1 MAEVFVKVV
10 CIVQA
15 RLGSKRL
22 RGKVLKKLLKKELIF
37 TLLDRVKMVKSIN
50 QLVVA
55 IPETDTKL
63 YKILNAKG
71 YNIYKGSEDDVL
83 SRYYHAALKYKANI
97 IVRITADCPLVD
109 PELVGKLIKKFKSSN
124 YDYISNIDPPTYP
137 DGLDV
142 EVYSFNALKKAFKES
157 KLPVD
162 REHISSYIFKNKN
175 FKKYNYENSKDYSF
189 LRLTID
195 YKDDLLMVKKLLK
208 YFNKI
213 NKNFLFKDI
222 IKLYNSN
229 KAFFNTNSK
238 FYRNTKISKIGSG
251 QILWREA
258 KKFIAGGN
266 MLFSKRPDVFL
277 PENWPSYFKKTKGC
291 NVTDLDNKTYIDISN
306 MSVGTNSLGYSRN
319 EIDNAVKKTV
329 KKGNMSS
336 LNCPE
341 EVFLAKKLI
350 KMHPWSDQARFA
362 RTGGEANSI
371 AIRLARASTK
381 KQNIAFCG
389 YHGWHDWYLAAN
401 IKSKKNLSSYLL
413 KNLNVAGV
421 PKILNKTIYPFKY
434 NDFNSLKRIVK
445 KNNIGIIKMEVVRN
459 ELPKNNFLKKV
470 RDLADKNKIILIF
483 DECTTG
489 FRQTFG
495 GIHKLYN
502 VNPDLLILGKAL
514 GNGYAITAILGKK
527 DLMNSINKTFVSS
540 TFWTERIGPTAAL
553 KTLEV
558 MEKEKSWKK
567 ITNIGNLIIKGW
579 KRLAKKHGLKIKIN
593 GIPALCSFVF
603 VSEYNNE
610 YKTFITQEM
619 LKKGFLASNSVY
631 ASTAHNK
638 KILKKYFKELN
649 IIFKKIKN
657 FESGENVYNYLTVRP
672 STQNFTRLN

>member
-1 MAEVFVKVV
+1 MKVV

-15 RLGSKRL
+15 RLGSKRF
-22 RGKVLKKLLKKELIF
+22 RGKVLKKLLRKELIF
-37 TLLDRVKMVKSIN
+37 TLLERVRMVKSIDE
-50 QLVVA
+50 LVIA
-55 IPETDTKL
+55 IPETDIKL
-63 YKILNAKG
+63 YNILNAKG
-71 YNIYKGSEDDVL
+71 YKVFKGSEKDVL
-83 SRYYHAALKYKANI
+83 SRYYHAALKHKANI

-109 PELVGKLIKKFKSSN
+109 PELVSNVIKKFKLSN
-124 YDYISNIDPPTYP
+124 YDYISNINPPTYP

-142 EVYSFNALKKAFKES
+142 EVYSFNTLKKIFKES
-157 KLPVD
+157 KLPED
-162 REHISSYIFKNKN
+162 REHISSYVFKNKDFKTYN
-175 FKKYNYENSKDYSF
+175 FENSKDYSF
-189 LRLTID
+189 LRLTVD
-195 YKDDLLMVKKLLK
+195 YEDDLLMIKKIVKHFKSK
-208 YFNKI
+208 

-222 IKLYNSN
+222 IKLYHSN
-229 KAFFNTNSK
+229 KSFFNLNSK
-238 FYRNTKISKIGSG
+238 HYRNTKISKISSG
-251 QILWREA
+251 QKLWREA
-258 KKFIAGGN
+258 KKYIAGGN

-291 NVTDLDNKTYIDISN
+291 KVTDLDNKTYIDISN
-306 MSVGTNSLGYSRN
+306 MSVGTNSLGYSHR
-319 EIDNAVKKTV
+319 EVDNAVKKTV

-350 KMHPWSDQARFA
+350 KMHPWSDQVRFA
-362 RTGGEANSI
+362 RTGGEANSV
-371 AIRLARASTK
+371 AVRLARASTK
-381 KQNIAFCG
+381 KHNIAFCG

-401 IKSKKNLSSYLL
+401 IKSKKNLSPHLL
-413 KNLNVAGV
+413 SNLNVGGV

-434 NDFNSLKRIVK
+434 NDFYTLKKIVK

-495 GIHKLYN
+495 GLHKLYN

-514 GNGYAITAILGKK
+514 GNGYAITAVLGKK
-527 DLMNSINKTFVSS
+527 DLMSSINKTFISS

-567 ITNIGNLIIKGW
+567 ITKIGNSVIKGW

-593 GIPALCSFVF
+593 GIPALSSFVF
-603 VSEYNNE
+603 ISKYDNE

-631 ASTAHNK
+631 ASLAHNEK
-638 KILKKYFKELN
+638 VLKKYFKELN
-649 IIFKKIKN
+649 TIFKKIKK
-657 FESGENVYNYLTVRP
+657 FENGENVYNHLTVRP
-672 STQNFTRLN
+672 STKNFTRLN

>member
-1 MAEVFVKVV
+1 MKVV

-15 RLGSKRL
+15 RLGSKRF
-22 RGKVLKKLLKKELIF
+22 RGKVLKKLLRKELIF
-37 TLLDRVKMVKSIN
+37 TLLERVRMVKSIDE
-50 QLVVA
+50 LVIA
-55 IPETDTKL
+55 IPETDIKL
-63 YKILNAKG
+63 YNILNAKG
-71 YNIYKGSEDDVL
+71 YKVFKGSEKDVL
-83 SRYYHAALKYKANI
+83 SRYYHAALKHKANI

-109 PELVGKLIKKFKSSN
+109 PELVSNVIKKFKLSN
-124 YDYISNIDPPTYP
+124 YDYISNINPPTYP

-142 EVYSFNALKKAFKES
+142 EVYSFNTLKKIFKES
-157 KLPVD
+157 KLPED
-162 REHISSYIFKNKN
+162 REHISSYVFKNKDFKTFN
-175 FKKYNYENSKDYSF
+175 FENSKDYSF
-189 LRLTID
+189 LRLTVD
-195 YKDDLLMVKKLLK
+195 YEDDLLMIKKIVKHFKSK
-208 YFNKI
+208 

-222 IKLYNSN
+222 IKLYHSN
-229 KAFFNTNSK
+229 KSFFNLNSK
-238 FYRNTKISKIGSG
+238 HYRNTKISKISSG
-251 QILWREA
+251 QKLWREA
-258 KKFIAGGN
+258 KKYIAGGN

-291 NVTDLDNKTYIDISN
+291 KVTDLDNKTYIDISN
-306 MSVGTNSLGYSRN
+306 MSVGTNSLGYSHR
-319 EIDNAVKKTV
+319 EVDNAVKKTV

-350 KMHPWSDQARFA
+350 KMHPWSDQVRFA
-362 RTGGEANSI
+362 RTGGEANSV
-371 AIRLARASTK
+371 AVRLARASTK
-381 KQNIAFCG
+381 KHNIAFCG

-401 IKSKKNLSSYLL
+401 IKSKKNLSPHLL
-413 KNLNVAGV
+413 SNLNVGGV

-434 NDFNSLKRIVK
+434 NDFYTLKKIVK

-495 GIHKLYN
+495 GLHKLYN

-514 GNGYAITAILGKK
+514 GNGYAITAVLGKK
-527 DLMNSINKTFVSS
+527 DLMSSINKTFISS

-567 ITNIGNLIIKGW
+567 ITKIGNSVIKGW

-593 GIPALCSFVF
+593 GIPALSSFVF
-603 VSEYNNE
+603 ISKYDNE

-631 ASTAHNK
+631 ASLAHNEK
-638 KILKKYFKELN
+638 VLKKYFKELN
-649 IIFKKIKN
+649 TIFKKIKK
-657 FESGENVYNYLTVRP
+657 FENGENVYNHLTVRP
-672 STQNFTRLN
+672 STKNFTRLN

>member
-1 MAEVFVKVV
+1 MKVV

-15 RLGSKRL
+15 RLGSKRF
-22 RGKVLKKLLKKELIF
+22 RGKVLKKLLRKELIF
-37 TLLDRVKMVKSIN
+37 TLLERVRMVKSIDE
-50 QLVVA
+50 LVIA
-55 IPETDTKL
+55 IPETDIKL
-63 YKILNAKG
+63 YNILNAKG
-71 YNIYKGSEDDVL
+71 YKVFKGSEKDVL
-83 SRYYHAALKYKANI
+83 SRYYHAALKHKANI

-109 PELVGKLIKKFKSSN
+109 PELVSNVIKKFKLSN
-124 YDYISNIDPPTYP
+124 YDYISNINPPTYP

-142 EVYSFNALKKAFKES
+142 EVYSFNTLKKIFKES
-157 KLPVD
+157 KLPED
-162 REHISSYIFKNKN
+162 REHISSYVFKNKDFKTYN
-175 FKKYNYENSKDYSF
+175 FENSKDYSF
-189 LRLTID
+189 LRLTVD
-195 YKDDLLMVKKLLK
+195 YEDDLLMIKKIVKHFKSK
-208 YFNKI
+208 

-222 IKLYNSN
+222 IKLYHSN
-229 KAFFNTNSK
+229 KSFFNLNSK
-238 FYRNTKISKIGSG
+238 HYRNTKISKISSG
-251 QILWREA
+251 QKLWREA
-258 KKFIAGGN
+258 KKYIAGGN

-291 NVTDLDNKTYIDISN
+291 KVTDLDNKTYIDISN
-306 MSVGTNSLGYSRN
+306 MSVGTNSLGYSHR
-319 EIDNAVKKTV
+319 EVDNAVKKTV

-350 KMHPWSDQARFA
+350 KMHPWSDQVRFA
-362 RTGGEANSI
+362 RTGGEANSV
-371 AIRLARASTK
+371 AVRLARASTK
-381 KQNIAFCG
+381 KHNIAFCG

-401 IKSKKNLSSYLL
+401 IKSKKNLSPHLL
-413 KNLNVAGV
+413 SNLNVGGV

-434 NDFNSLKRIVK
+434 NDFYTLKKIVK

-495 GIHKLYN
+495 GLHKLYN

-514 GNGYAITAILGKK
+514 GNGYAITAVLGKK
-527 DLMNSINKTFVSS
+527 DLMSSINKTFISS

-567 ITNIGNLIIKGW
+567 ITKIGNSVIKGW
-579 KRLAKKHGLKIKIN
+579 KRLAKKHGIKIKIN
-593 GIPALCSFVF
+593 GIPALSSFVF
-603 VSEYNNE
+603 ISKYDNE

-631 ASTAHNK
+631 ASLAHNEK
-638 KILKKYFKELN
+638 VLKKYFKELN
-649 IIFKKIKN
+649 TIFKKIKK
-657 FESGENVYNYLTVRP
+657 FENGENVYNHLTVRP
-672 STQNFTRLN
+672 STKNFTRLN